1 MPLGR
6 HAAEDGQALEAA
18 EQSSSSSGDDVP
30 VASKKPRVEA
40 SSDEEGSDASS

>member
-6 HAAEDGQALEAA
+6 QAAEDGQALEAA
-18 EQSSSSSGDDVP
+18 EQSSSSSGDEVP
-30 VASKKPRVEA
+30 APAKKPRVES